1 MAGGMSESIPDP
13 QNSQSQAARHESMGE
28 FEAEA
33 PKQRPK
39 LYGRLLWLASVA
51 ASALAIPYSVAFLTQ
66 TGDKPSLESL
76 RPQIAAGEAETAI
89 VSWLMISLGLAC
101 GRSVGLDWP
110 PLDGWGKG
118 PDNGRRMRSALKLA
132 VILSVVAVGFD
143 VVLGRVIQRW
153 GNIDLDILP
162 PPWWAA
168 LLASIGAGISEEIW
182 LRLGIM
188 TFFVWV
194 GAKLTRQ
201 KSPGAAVIWIGN
213 LLACLIFGAMHL
225 PQAARLTGHLSSQ
238 MVTFALVGNGVPGLM
253 FGWLY
258 WRKGLIA
265 AMVCHAMT
273 DIILKVFLPLLGF

>member
-1 MAGGMSESIPDP
+1 MADGTNESIPDP
-13 QNSQSQAARHESMGE
+13 EKLPSEAAQHESTSK
-28 FEAEA
+28 FESEA
-33 PKQRPK
+33 TEQRPK
-39 LYGRLLWLASVA
+39 LYGRLLWLACVA
-51 ASALAIPYSVAFLTQ
+51 ASVLTIPYSVAFLKQ
-66 TGDKPSLESL
+66 TGDKPGFESL
-76 RPQIAAGEAETAI
+76 RPQIAEGLAETAI
-89 VSWLMISLGLAC
+89 LSMLMIGLGLAC
-101 GRSVGLDWP
+101 GKSVGLDWP
-110 PLDGWGKG
+110 PLYGWGKG
-118 PDNGRRMRSALKLA
+118 LENRRRMRSAIKLA

-143 VVLGRVIQRW
+143 VILSYLIQRW
-153 GNIDLDILP
+153 GNIDFDIEP

-168 LLASIGAGISEEIW
+168 LLASVGAGISEETW

-213 LLACLIFGAMHL
+213 LLACLVFGALHL
-225 PQAARLTGHLSSQ
+225 PQAHRLTGHLSNQ
-238 MVTFALVGNGVPGLM
+238 MITLALVGNGVPGLM